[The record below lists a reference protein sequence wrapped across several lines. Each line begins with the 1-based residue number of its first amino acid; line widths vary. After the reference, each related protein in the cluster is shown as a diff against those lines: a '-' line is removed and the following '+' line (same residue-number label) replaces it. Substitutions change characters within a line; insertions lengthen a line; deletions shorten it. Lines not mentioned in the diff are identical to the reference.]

1 MGLTVGTDSR
11 GPLPIYYKFLY
22 GGTEVSWGQ
31 PTRINDFQNS
41 GESIDGKYRISDID
55 VSFYDVN
62 GSYFTNS
69 FGKGTNGFGTS
80 LQVVAYL
87 GGTMEY
93 AGQGPYG
100 TVWKRIGTAGAYTA
114 TMHTGKVYGISFSNQ
129 QLRVRSKNNLALIGD
144 MKWQYPLTKYPLDF
158 SSPDSSNAY
167 MLGSY
172 AFGVS
177 GVISFSKTYA
187 SAFFNFEDG
196 GNRFQTYGYVL
207 STYYSPNIN
216 AVYPL
221 INGRG
226 TGDIS
231 SASPNVLYTYAGTD
245 SGGTNFYDVNNM
257 ILLHGS
263 RLGTYTGTI
272 QTDDVASEYGYRNVQ
287 DAENHKT
294 SGSVYNIDKDR
305 LKITG
310 SFTGQY
316 IHLIEP
322 IRISG
327 SPKDCYQTCMTGAM
341 VTPFFGTSDLDP
353 TTLNQAGTLTAFSY
367 YTQTIYPNENGKAFD
382 EIKQIV
388 ESTRGLFSVDTNN
401 RFQYRPYGPK
411 DLRTSTPSLGT
422 SDIISSEFTNFEDDY
437 YNRFILMYAYDP
449 ITKHFNSQLES
460 KTHLWN
466 SANDKLLKIE
476 SKWIQN
482 PNEAGALVNR
492 LRIRYE
498 NTVPR
503 VSFSTPINKAGIEIG
518 DLYQITDPNSLL
530 NSKLIQIIGYTKGW
544 TDKTIQFDALDAES
558 VYSRKGFSFWGT
570 TGTLPGDTVSNSS
583 RSGWGTGGTQAN
595 INQSIYGSQFSWW

>member
-11 GPLPIYYKFLY
+11 GPLPIYYKFIY

-55 VSFYDVN
+55 VTFFDQN
-62 GSYFTNS
+62 GSYFATS

-93 AGQGPYG
+93 TGQGPYG

-129 QLRVRSKNNLALIGD
+129 QLRIRSKTNLALMGE
-144 MKWQYPLTKYPLDF
+144 MKWQFPLTKASFNYT
-158 SSPDSSNAY
+158 SPTSGAPY

-172 AFGVS
+172 AFSSIGFDS
-177 GVISFSKTYA
+177 ISKTYA
-187 SAFFNFEDG
+187 SAFFNFEDN
-196 GNRFQTYGYVL
+196 GNQFQTYAYILATGYL
-207 STYYSPNIN
+207 NIN
-216 AVYPL
+216 SVYPL
-221 INGRG
+221 IPGRG
-226 TGDIS
+226 TGDVS
-231 SASPNVLYTYAGTD
+231 NSDFGVLYTYAGTD

-257 ILLHGS
+257 VLLYGS
-263 RLGTYTGTI
+263 KLGTYIGTI
-272 QTDDVASEYGYRNVQ
+272 QTDDVASEYGYRGVD
-287 DAENHKT
+287 DAELHKT
-294 SGSVYNIDKDR
+294 NGSLYNINKDR

-310 SFTGQY
+310 SFVGQH

-341 VTPFFGTSDLDP
+341 ASPFFGTADLDS
-353 TTLNQAGTLTAFSY
+353 TTLDQAGTLTAFSY
-367 YTQTIYPNENGKAFD
+367 YSQVIYPNENGKVFD
-382 EIKQIV
+382 GIKQII

-411 DLRTSTPSLGT
+411 NLRASTVSFGT
-422 SDIISSEFTNFEDDY
+422 ADIISSEFTNLEEDY
-437 YNRFILMYAYDP
+437 FNRFVVMYAYDP
-449 ITKHFNSQLES
+449 ITRNFNAQLETKS
-460 KTHLWN
+460 HLWN

-482 PNEAGALVNR
+482 PNEAAALVDR

-503 VSFSTPINKAGIEIG
+503 ISFSTPLNKVGIEIG

-530 NSKLIQIIGYTKGW
+530 NAKLVQVVGYTKGW
-544 TDKTIQFDALDAES
+544 TDKTIQFDALDAET
-558 VYSRKGFSFWGT
+558 VYQRKGFAFWGT
-570 TGTLPGDTVSNSS
+570 TGTLPGDVVNNSS
-583 RSGWGTGGTQAN
+583 ISGWGTGGTQAN
-595 INQSIYGSQFSWW
+595 INQSLYGSQFSWW